1 MKREKTNVVGNSSPT
16 IDSITQQHYRS
27 FAIVLI
33 FSCLGQS
40 KSPGFHG
47 EFFIDLFTTPFN
59 SLVNGRKICQRLVK
73 TFTNNQVTQFN
84 VQIRKSHLLNCS
96 PIIN

>member
-40 KSPGFHG
+40 KSPGFLKR
-47 EFFIDLFTTPFN
+47 FLFI
-59 SLVNGRKICQRLVK
+59 G
-73 TFTNNQVTQFN
+73 
-84 VQIRKSHLLNCS
+84 
-96 PIIN
+96 

>member
-16 IDSITQQHYRS
+16 IGSITQQHYRS

-40 KSPGFHG
+40 KSPGFLEGFLFMGWFYYSLWFIG
-47 EFFIDLFTTPFN
+47 EWQESFP
-59 SLVNGRKICQRLVK
+59 
-73 TFTNNQVTQFN
+73 VTGKNIHQ
-84 VQIRKSHLLNCS
+84 
-96 PIIN
+96 